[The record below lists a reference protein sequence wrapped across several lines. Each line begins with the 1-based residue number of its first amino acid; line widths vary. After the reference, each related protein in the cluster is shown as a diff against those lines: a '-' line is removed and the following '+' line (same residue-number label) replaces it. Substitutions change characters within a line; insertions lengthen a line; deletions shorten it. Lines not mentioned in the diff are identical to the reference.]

1 MEKLNDPVPAGVLF
15 RAVLELIGKVVLIC
29 TVVWLVWKVW

>member
-1 MEKLNDPVPAGVLF
+1 MEKLNDPVPPGVVF
-15 RAVLELIGKVVLIC
+15 RGLLELVAKVALVG